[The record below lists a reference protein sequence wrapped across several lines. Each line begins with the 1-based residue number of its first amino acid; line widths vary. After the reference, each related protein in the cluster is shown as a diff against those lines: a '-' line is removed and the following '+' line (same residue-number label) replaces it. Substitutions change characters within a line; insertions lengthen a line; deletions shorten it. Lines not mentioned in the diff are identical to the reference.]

1 MSDTNNRLVEDASDD
16 NYVMDILDITCTP
29 ALPRL
34 GQQVRWEMHSH
45 LKETVDLTQVTCR
58 VIMKIDPMKILDK
71 SYTLPDLLA
80 SMGTSLSGDAQP
92 PAGPWRQ
99 TWNLQIPQTVPVARQ
114 NLHLRAHTGDGKS
127 FLALDIPV
135 TFSHRWPTVGDS
147 IGSPNR
153 PGFERDLSWSL

>member
-1 MSDTNNRLVEDASDD
+1 MNNHLVEDASDD

-34 GQQVRWEMHSH
+34 GHQVRWEMHSH

-58 VIMKIDPMKILDK
+58 VIMKIGPMKILDK

-80 SMGTSLSGDAQP
+80 SMGTGLTGDAQP
-92 PAGPWRQ
+92 PAGPWQQ
-99 TWNLQIPQTVPVARQ
+99 TWNLRIPQTMPVARHR
-114 NLHLRAHTGDGKS
+114 LHLRAHTGDGKN

-135 TFSHRWPTVGDS
+135 AFSHRWTTTSDSVGA
-147 IGSPNR
+147 PHR
-153 PGFERDLSWSL
+153 PGFDRDLSWSL